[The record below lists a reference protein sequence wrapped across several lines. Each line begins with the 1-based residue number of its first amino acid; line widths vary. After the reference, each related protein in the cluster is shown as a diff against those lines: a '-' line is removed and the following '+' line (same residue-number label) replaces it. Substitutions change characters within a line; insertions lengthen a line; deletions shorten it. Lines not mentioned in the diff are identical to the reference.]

1 MKEVNRRSFLKI
13 GLTGAAIAA
22 ADTALGAAMCLR
34 PTPKQTEGPF
44 YPVDDQVDKDAD
56 LTFVK
61 GGSQRAEG
69 EVIYVGGI
77 VTDQNCLPIEGALV
91 EIWQA
96 CKSGKYNHK
105 NDPNTA
111 PLDPN
116 FQYWGQAVTDKNGQY
131 LFKTIIPGAYPAD
144 VDWMRPPHI
153 HFKVHKRG
161 YRELTSQMYFAG
173 NEHNDKDL
181 ILQALS
187 KEDQAKVIVDL
198 QAVTDP
204 KLEAGTRMGKLDITI
219 VKIGKV

>member
-1 MKEVNRRSFLKI
+1 MKELNRRNFLKV
-13 GLTGAAIAA
+13 GLTAGAVAA
-22 ADTALGAAMCLR
+22 ADTALGAALCLR

-56 LTFVK
+56 LTFVN
-61 GGSQRAEG
+61 GGTRRAEG
-69 EVIYVGGI
+69 EIIYIGGQLM
-77 VTDQNCLPIEGALV
+77 DQNCNPVEGALV

-116 FQYWGQAVTDKNGQY
+116 FQYWGQAVTDAKGEY

-144 VDWMRPPHI
+144 KDWWRPPHI

-161 YRELTSQMYFAG
+161 YKELTSQLYFAG
-173 NEHNDKDL
+173 EELNETDL
-181 ILQALS
+181 ILQQLS
-187 KEDQAKVIVDL
+187 KEDQKRVIVELLPSSGKLNWAKV
-198 QAVTDP
+198 
-204 KLEAGTRMGKLDITI
+204 GTFDITI
-219 VKIGKV
+219 EKIMGK